1 MENAKRGEMMR
12 FRKSDEKK
20 IKKALREAIAR
31 PLTVVVYGPSGNGKT
46 SLINSIFNQ
55 NFETDDARPCTD
67 EPNRYEFGDGTKN
80 LTFIDMPGQGEA
92 KSIDDGREALW
103 KEYAQNADV
112 VLLVLSALSRSVDRD
127 LEWFKH
133 LVGDEAMEKAIIAC
147 NKADLLDVQDGWLYA
162 LSGDEVNIVGHESI
176 KELIQRKFE
185 YVTERSMD
193 VFGRDVPVVFC
204 SAKTCFQLVDL
215 CKEIQKRLPSEASLS
230 FSQFIDS
237 GMLSK
242 IPRSSSQTF
251 VHRVFIDGDE
261 PKKIFDSSMFR

>member
-92 KSIDDGREALW
+92 ASIMMDVKRCGRVRRMQMWFFSYLHFLARLI
-103 KEYAQNADV
+103 V
-112 VLLVLSALSRSVDRD
+112 
-127 LEWFKH
+127 EWFKH